1 MRTGLP
7 SSPGPLRRRERA
19 GRTVRGRALRETM
32 AHVPHTDQTHPDLGV
47 DTAVRRVRDHLAAL
61 ELPFETATAGEDRAE
76 RERTLHQIEDYVLP
90 RLDSLDAPLLAVVG
104 GSTGAGKSTLVNA
117 LVGHEVSRSSALR
130 PTTRQPLLL
139 HNPADAHWFTGPRV
153 LPDLARVT
161 VHRDASAG
169 PVEPDQSA
177 MDTVALVAE
186 PALPAGIALV
196 DAPDIDS
203 VADQNRALARQ
214 LLEAADLWIF
224 TTTAHRY
231 ADAVPWQLLDQAAAR
246 DITVAVVLG
255 RVPEGAAADITPD
268 LQRMLTERGL
278 GDARIHVIPETR
290 FDERGLLPA
299 EHVEGL
305 RTWLEMLAADAQA
318 RGAVARRT
326 VDGVLGQ
333 LAARVAELARAEE
346 DQRHAADLLARVVGD
361 STQQAVDRVHEATSD
376 GTLLRG
382 EVLARWQDFVGTGE
396 FFRGVETAIGRVR
409 DRLGALVR
417 GRPAPA
423 EEVETALETGLHAV
437 MVEAAAAAAEQIERR
452 WAAEPAGR
460 ALVAGRDLGALPAD
474 TSERAA
480 AVVRDWQS
488 DVLALIREEGAG
500 KRTRARLAATGVNG
514 AAVALMV
521 ISFAS
526 TGGLVGLEIGIA
538 GGAAVVGQKLLESI
552 FGEDAVRRMARR
564 ANELLERRVRAL
576 LETVLADRFLPLL
589 RLDREP
595 QATEELRA
603 LVPVLRRGV
612 DAGLDGPGGP
622 APEAPARHDAA
633 APAPADDAAPAPAA
647 ALDAADTDTDTDAPA
662 RPEAGEHE
670 EGTR

>member
-1 MRTGLP
+1 M
-7 SSPGPLRRRERA
+7 
-19 GRTVRGRALRETM
+19 
-32 AHVPHTDQTHPDLGV
+32 PHTDQTHPDLGV

-305 RTWLEMLAADAQA
+305 RTWLETLAADAQA

-346 DQRHAADLLARVVGD
+346 DQRHAANLLASVVGD

-480 AVVRDWQS
+480 AVVRDWQT

-622 APEAPARHDAA
+622 ASEAPARRDDVAPADAA
-633 APAPADDAAPAPAA
+633 AAPAA
-647 ALDAADTDTDTDAPA
+647 ALDAADTAADTDADTDAPA

>member
-1 MRTGLP
+1 M
-7 SSPGPLRRRERA
+7 
-19 GRTVRGRALRETM
+19 
-32 AHVPHTDQTHPDLGV
+32 PHTDQTHPDLGV

-305 RTWLEMLAADAQA
+305 RTWLETLAADAQA

-480 AVVRDWQS
+480 AVVRDWQT

-622 APEAPARHDAA
+622 ASEAPARRDDVAPADAA
-633 APAPADDAAPAPAA
+633 AAPAA
-647 ALDAADTDTDTDAPA
+647 ALDAADTAADTDADTAADTDTDALA
-662 RPEAGEHE
+662 RPEAGDHE

>member
-1 MRTGLP
+1 MR
-7 SSPGPLRRRERA
+7 A
-19 GRTVRGRALRETM
+19 RETM
-32 AHVPHTDQTHPDLGV
+32 AHVPHTDQNAPDLGV
-47 DTAVRRVRDHLAAL
+47 DTAVRRVREHLAAL
-61 ELPFETATAGEDRAE
+61 ELPFETVTAGQDRAE
-76 RERTLHQIEDYVLP
+76 RERTLHQIDDYVLP

-153 LPDLARVT
+153 LPDLARVS
-161 VHRDASAG
+161 VHRDAAAG

-186 PALPAGIALV
+186 PALPSGIALV

-231 ADAVPWQLLDQAAAR
+231 ADAVPWQLLDEAAAR

-255 RVPEGAAADITPD
+255 RVPEGAAEDITPD
-268 LQRMLTERGL
+268 LRRMLTERGL
-278 GDARIHVIPETR
+278 ADARIHVIPETR
-290 FDERGLLPA
+290 FDERGLLPQ
-299 EHVEGL
+299 EHVAGL
-305 RTWLEMLAADAQA
+305 RAWLETLAADAQA

-333 LAARVAELARAEE
+333 LAARVADLARAEE
-346 DQRHAADLLARVVGD
+346 EQRHAADLLARIVGD
-361 STQQAVDRVHEATSD
+361 STDQAVGRVREATSD

-382 EVLARWQDFVGTGE
+382 EVLSRWQDFVGTGE
-396 FFRGVETAIGRVR
+396 FFRGVETTIGRLR

-417 GRPAPA
+417 GRPAPP

-452 WAAEPAGR
+452 WASEPAGR
-460 ALVAGRDLGALPAD
+460 ALVAGRDLGALAPD
-474 TSERAA
+474 TSARAA
-480 AVVRDWQS
+480 DVVRDWQS
-488 DVLALIREEGAG
+488 DVLALVQEEGAG

-514 AAVALMV
+514 AAVALMI

-526 TGGLVGLEIGIA
+526 TGGLAGIEVGIA

-564 ANELLERRVRAL
+564 ADELLERRLRAF

-589 RLDREP
+589 HLEREP

-612 DAGLDGPGGP
+612 AAGVDGPTGP
-622 APEAPARHDAA
+622 EHAPSAA
-633 APAPADDAAPAPAA
+633 
-647 ALDAADTDTDTDAPA
+647 
-662 RPEAGEHE
+662 EAGEE
-670 EGTR
+670 PR

>member
-1 MRTGLP
+1 M
-7 SSPGPLRRRERA
+7 
-19 GRTVRGRALRETM
+19 
-32 AHVPHTDQTHPDLGV
+32 PHTDQTHPDLGV

-305 RTWLEMLAADAQA
+305 RAWLETLAADAQA

-460 ALVAGRDLGALPAD
+460 ALVAGRDLGSLPAD

-488 DVLALIREEGAG
+488 DVLALIQEEGAG

-622 APEAPARHDAA
+622 ASEAPARHDDV
-633 APAPADDAAPAPAA
+633 APADAAAAAPAA
-647 ALDAADTDTDTDAPA
+647 ALDAADTGADTVTDAPA

>member
-1 MRTGLP
+1 M
-7 SSPGPLRRRERA
+7 E
-19 GRTVRGRALRETM
+19 
-32 AHVPHTDQTHPDLGV
+32 
-47 DTAVRRVRDHLAAL
+47 
-61 ELPFETATAGEDRAE
+61 
-76 RERTLHQIEDYVLP
+76 
-90 RLDSLDAPLLAVVG
+90 
-104 GSTGAGKSTLVNA
+104 
-117 LVGHEVSRSSALR
+117 
-130 PTTRQPLLL
+130 
-139 HNPADAHWFTGPRV
+139 
-153 LPDLARVT
+153 T
-161 VHRDASAG
+161 VHR
-169 PVEPDQSA
+169 
-177 MDTVALVAE
+177 
-186 PALPAGIALV
+186 
-196 DAPDIDS
+196 
-203 VADQNRALARQ
+203 
-214 LLEAADLWIF
+214 
-224 TTTAHRY
+224 
-231 ADAVPWQLLDQAAAR
+231 
-246 DITVAVVLG
+246 
-255 RVPEGAAADITPD
+255 
-268 LQRMLTERGL
+268 
-278 GDARIHVIPETR
+278 
-290 FDERGLLPA
+290 
-299 EHVEGL
+299 
-305 RTWLEMLAADAQA
+305 
-318 RGAVARRT
+318 
-326 VDGVLGQ
+326 
-333 LAARVAELARAEE
+333 
-346 DQRHAADLLARVVGD
+346 
-361 STQQAVDRVHEATSD
+361 ATSD

-480 AVVRDWQS
+480 AVVRDWQT

-622 APEAPARHDAA
+622 APEAPA
-633 APAPADDAAPAPAA
+633 PADDAAPAPAA
-647 ALDAADTDTDTDAPA
+647 ALDAADTDTDAPA